1 MVTQMSGEVIVPFDL
16 TGDGRDRHV
25 RCFDHGPSPGSKS
38 DQRCGRS
45 SGADNDQ
52 QNHAMVYP
60 VANGGNPPIVSTVDG
75 SVQRATRV
83 ALSGWVILN
92 ASLLLIGT
100 VITRASLAGP
110 IRRLDRNIS
119 EWLADNRNER
129 LDDLTALMSRSADAE
144 FILGLIAVISVGVAI
159 ARSWSLM
166 WLVPLAM
173 AIEITT
179 FGIVN
184 TVVRRG
190 RPDVPR
196 LGSTPATSSFPS
208 GHAAATIVCWLG
220 AAVLLWWAGRVGWA
234 RFVAAIGVIVT
245 AVVSFSRVYRG
256 MHFAT
261 DVVLGTAMGLAA
273 LWIATRA
280 VQRPPEAAPDE
291 TGAEPA
297 SGLVSTYR
305 TS

>member
-1 MVTQMSGEVIVPFDL
+1 MT
-16 TGDGRDRHV
+16 
-25 RCFDHGPSPGSKS
+25 
-38 DQRCGRS
+38 
-45 SGADNDQ
+45 
-52 QNHAMVYP
+52 
-60 VANGGNPPIVSTVDG
+60 TVDG

-92 ASLLLIGT
+92 AALLVVGT

-110 IRRLDRNIS
+110 LRHVDRNIS
-119 EWLADNRNER
+119 EWLAGHRTGR
-129 LDDLTALMSRSADAE
+129 LDDITSLMSRSADTE
-144 FILGLIAVISVGVAI
+144 FILGLMAVISVGVAI
-159 ARSWSLM
+159 ARSWSLL

-179 FGIVN
+179 FGIIN

-234 RFVAAIGVIVT
+234 RSISAIGVVI
-245 AVVSFSRVYRG
+245 AAAVSFSRVYRG

-261 DVVLGTAMGLAA
+261 DVVLGVAMGLAA

-280 VQRPPEAAPDE
+280 IHPRSAAPE
-291 TGAEPA
+291 GTEAEPA
-297 SGLVSTYR
+297 NGLVSTSR
-305 TS
+305 T